1 MTVGLRCL
9 QHNLACGP
17 DGRCVLCHRSGPLV
31 EGGSPKLTL
40 GVTVGAALA
49 AIAVGALAYRL
60 RGASGPP
67 IAVPVHVLSIPTGN
81 REEIVAAT
89 PRPVTAPVDSAD
101 SNSGTRADW
110 LRAAARGTP
119 AGSAAPVAPNTVTA
133 PPEPLR
139 TEPRAPRASI
149 AGVPVVV
156 YTTSWCPVCRRAKAW
171 LRSSGI
177 AYEERDIEAS
187 SEYARKIRLLNPR
200 ASIPTFDID
209 GDVAIGFS
217 EGQLTSM
224 LERAA
229 QRRSERR

>member
-1 MTVGLRCL
+1 MRCQ
-9 QHNLACGP
+9 QHDLACGP
-17 DGRCVLCHRSGPLV
+17 DGRCVLCHRS
-31 EGGSPKLTL
+31 E
-40 GVTVGAALA
+40 
-49 AIAVGALAYRL
+49 ALAYGRSPKKSL
-60 RGASGPP
+60 LGLMVAALVAATGAGVLAYRVREVSPP
-67 IAVPVHVLSIPTGN
+67 MKTPAHVIGMPTGN
-81 REEIVAAT
+81 REEIAAAT
-89 PRPVTAPVDSAD
+89 PRQVTGPADSAD
-101 SNSGTRADW
+101 SKSERRADW

-119 AGSAAPVAPNTVTA
+119 AASATTIAANTVTA

-139 TEPRAPRASI
+139 TEAPTPRASI

-171 LRSSGI
+171 LRSNGI
-177 AYEERDIEAS
+177 AYEERDIEGS

-200 ASIPTFDID
+200 ASIPTFDVD